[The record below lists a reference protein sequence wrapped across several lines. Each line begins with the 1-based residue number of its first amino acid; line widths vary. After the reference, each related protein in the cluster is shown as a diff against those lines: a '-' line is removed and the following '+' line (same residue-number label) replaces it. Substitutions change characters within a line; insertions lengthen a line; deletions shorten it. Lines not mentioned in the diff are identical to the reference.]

1 MKLKKYTLSQ
11 LQEAVASSV
20 SIRQCLQKLNVAA
33 YGGNYSGFHKA
44 IKFYN
49 IDTSHFTGM
58 NLTGRT
64 LPLRRKSINE
74 YLSKNSNIQSF
85 KLKKYLLAEDIFKP
99 TCSSCNLS
107 NWLTGSIPL
116 ELDHIDGDNS
126 NNELSNLR
134 LLCPNCHA
142 LTSTYRGKNKKN
154 NGGDG
159 RTRTGMPY
167 GEAF

>member
-11 LQEAVASSV
+11 LQDAVASSV

-44 IKFYN
+44 IKHYG

-58 NLTGRT
+58 NLSGRT
-64 LPLRRKSINE
+64 LPVRRKPLDE
-74 YLSKNSNIQSF
+74 LLTKNSSVGSS
-85 KLKKYLLAEDIFKP
+85 KLKRYLLEAKILEP
-99 TCSSCNLS
+99 VCSSCELT
-107 NWLTGSIPL
+107 NWLTGLIPL
-116 ELDHIDGDNS
+116 ELDHINGDNT

-142 LTSTYRGKNKKN
+142 LTPTYRGKNKKK
-154 NGGDG
+154 
-159 RTRTGMPY
+159 
-167 GEAF
+167 